1 MAKEKGPYVNEHGV
15 SLFDLVLDLYDQWLE
30 GLPYVESGSGG
41 QVTAH
46 AQPELVR
53 EVWPTVQQL
62 CVRLEAHDKS
72 DLAARVERA
81 FRDAEDYARIID
93 NYCQSEQFDYH
104 LWAYGDPS
112 LDELHYLEGELPAM
126 EAHAHEIGEGPLTED
141 LMTWTC
147 QREWAREIGERAEET
162 EIEKCGRPPTDDY
175 ALRTEMRA
183 WACFWLAAQ
192 LARKEIEPNEAR
204 RHLEGYLGSVLCVNE
219 AKGIIIREALGRAY
233 GMHIHPIAPL
243 ESEEVILALDGFC
256 AVVVEIR
263 SAVTA
268 MNEPEV
274 PSKEQP
280 WSDEAPADEGAAK
293 GAPAKPEYV
302 TVKEALKQWHIS
314 RATLHRRRDAGTIKG
329 YRPTEAPPNAPYR
342 YDPADLDRLFPR
354 RKRPLA

>member
-1 MAKEKGPYVNEHGV
+1 MAKDKGPYVNEHGAC
-15 SLFDLVLDLYDQWLE
+15 LFELVLDSYDPWLE
-30 GLPYVESGSGG
+30 GLPYVRSGSGG
-41 QVTAH
+41 AVVGYS
-46 AQPELVR
+46 QPELVR
-53 EVWPTVQQL
+53 EVWPTVQRL
-62 CVRLEAHDKS
+62 CIRLGADGKG

-104 LWAYGDPS
+104 LWTYGDPV
-112 LDELHYLEGELPAM
+112 LDTILTVDAEPAALLAQA
-126 EAHAHEIGEGPLTED
+126 EEIGERELTED
-141 LMTWTC
+141 LYFTAFE
-147 QREWAREIGERAEET
+147 REWAAELGKRST
-162 EIEKCGRPPTDDY
+162 EIEIEKYGHPSTDDY
-175 ALRTEMRA
+175 AERTEMRA

-192 LARKEIEPNEAR
+192 LHRKGLSHQEAR
-204 RHLEGYLGSVLCVNE
+204 GYLERYLSSVLCVSE

-280 WSDEAPADEGAAK
+280 RSDEAPADEGAAK